1 MDNKQNSKGHRI
13 NYDIND
19 IETENSRPIH
29 ETRPNR
35 VARDDG
41 RESGERE
48 KTKATREI
56 NTEGKSKGLDNSSFS
71 NENKKASKWQEY
83 LDKSYKTTRTRT
95 NLKDIK
101 KKEQNSIKLP
111 HSSKISKSDINLLKN
126 PTKESSYDIGNT
138 PTRHEII
145 EKYKGLAKNL
155 LGSLFDIKD
164 KAKRT
169 YYQINTI
176 KRNLRDIMPKTFQKI
191 IKSNNL
197 KKITFH
203 ELRHTSTSLLI
214 D

>member
-1 MDNKQNSKGHRI
+1 MDNKQNSKGRGI

-48 KTKATREI
+48 KIKATREI

-111 HSSKISKSDINLLKN
+111 HTLKMTLICLKILLK
-126 PTKESSYDIGNT
+126 KVLMI
-138 PTRHEII
+138 
-145 EKYKGLAKNL
+145 
-155 LGSLFDIKD
+155 
-164 KAKRT
+164 
-169 YYQINTI
+169 
-176 KRNLRDIMPKTFQKI
+176 
-191 IKSNNL
+191 
-197 KKITFH
+197 
-203 ELRHTSTSLLI
+203 
-214 D
+214 